1 MKKIIYTL
9 TVLFLL
15 TSCKSIEKMVESGN
29 YDQALR
35 YGVDKLRGE
44 KNKKTKFVKGLEKA
58 YAKLNMQDQS
68 KINHLKLS
76 GKRNSLDR
84 IVDIYH
90 VMERRQDYVMPLL
103 PLISKD
109 GYPAEIQIKDYSKL
123 INEASLEASEK
134 HYVIALRQL
143 DSARKSGDK
152 IEARSAYNQLE
163 EAQFYFTDY
172 KDSYELKKEAYE
184 LGQSRILIE
193 SYTRGSNIAFDHTLD
208 IISEISISQL
218 NNKWEKFYTQ
228 DNSSITYNYIA
239 TIEVSDIMPGVERER
254 YNSFTVSKKVKD
266 GKMIIKDRSGNIMRD
281 TSGNVLYVDKFIDV
295 NADVE
300 ELEREKIA
308 KMSGRVVIVDALDNT
323 LINAVPINVTHEF
336 IDYSCTYRGDKRA
349 LSDRTNKRIKSRCD
363 PFPSDY
369 EITSAMA
376 YAYKSAAEES
386 LNKQFFNN

>member
-172 KDSYELKKEAYE
+172 KDSYELKK
-184 LGQSRILIE
+184 
-193 SYTRGSNIAFDHTLD
+193 
-208 IISEISISQL
+208 
-218 NNKWEKFYTQ
+218 
-228 DNSSITYNYIA
+228 
-239 TIEVSDIMPGVERER
+239 
-254 YNSFTVSKKVKD
+254 
-266 GKMIIKDRSGNIMRD
+266 
-281 TSGNVLYVDKFIDV
+281 
-295 NADVE
+295 
-300 ELEREKIA
+300 
-308 KMSGRVVIVDALDNT
+308 
-323 LINAVPINVTHEF
+323 
-336 IDYSCTYRGDKRA
+336 
-349 LSDRTNKRIKSRCD
+349 
-363 PFPSDY
+363 
-369 EITSAMA
+369 
-376 YAYKSAAEES
+376 
-386 LNKQFFNN
+386 